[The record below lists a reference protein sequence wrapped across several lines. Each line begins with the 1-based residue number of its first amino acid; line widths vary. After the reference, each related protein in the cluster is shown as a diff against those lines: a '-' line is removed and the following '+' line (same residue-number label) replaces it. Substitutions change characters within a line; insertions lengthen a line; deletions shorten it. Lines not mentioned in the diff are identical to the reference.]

1 MFDLTPH
8 KLAKKISKHII
19 HFNPEFRRLQDNIRY
34 GLEWML
40 ATVNQVF
47 IVIIISRIFRLFSTS
62 FNCFSQWWII

>member
-47 IVIIISRIFRLFSTS
+47 IVIILAEFFGYLAQALI
-62 FNCFSQWWII
+62 FSQWWII